1 MKNFLAMFQLTLPE
15 QRTIIALLLA
25 FVGIVAAK
33 KYHDSASARGAQ
45 TATVHPSPSPG
56 TRP

>member
-1 MKNFLAMFQLTLPE
+1 MKDFLATFQLTVPE

-25 FVGIVAAK
+25 FVGILAAK
-33 KYHDSASARGAQ
+33 KYHDSASATVAQ
-45 TATVHPSPSPG
+45 TAIVQPSPSPG

>member
-1 MKNFLAMFQLTLPE
+1 MKSFLAIFQLTVPE
-15 QRTIIALLLA
+15 QRTAIALLLA

-33 KYHDSASARGAQ
+33 KYHNSASATAAH
-45 TATVHPSPSPG
+45 ATVVQPSPSPG